1 MAAKRTKVYTM
12 GVGGYQLP
20 PEQKPTLPK
29 PRKAVVPFREGENGR
44 PISRT
49 EDGILILLERDCS
62 PVYSEEV
69 WRGILRAHP
78 KGFYVFS
85 PEELLKTNPSRDIP
99 PFVVVKD
106 LATPIILLVRLQFAD
121 KTERV
126 IAVKPAEKLQDI
138 IQAEQLQK
146 VAHRFDLSKISLT
159 YPEVKDRI
167 KNLKRLYRLRF
178 NEEALE
184 NLFKGLSTEAT
195 PTLPTHCPAHSHK
208 AGSRWMFSTIFKEM
222 SGKLIIS
229 TQCRFCGK
237 YSLREFHKFSA
248 MDRRL
253 GLCLLKL
260 KIPERGKGKGRITLK
275 RKKSKY
281 SQNMSNRGHNN
292 SSVIHK
298 SKNKN
303 KKWTSL
309 PKLSKSDL
317 QAYLD
322 SGKEGKS

>member
-1 MAAKRTKVYTM
+1 MAAKRTRGKVYTM

-29 PRKAVVPFREGENGR
+29 PRRAVVPFREGENGR

-49 EDGILILLERDCS
+49 EDGILILLERNCS
-62 PVYSEEV
+62 PVYPGEV

-78 KGFYVFS
+78 RGFYVFS
-85 PEELLKTNPSRDIP
+85 PEELLKTNPSLRDIP

-106 LATPIILLVRLQFAD
+106 LATPILLLVRLKFSD
-121 KTERV
+121 GLEKV
-126 IAVKPAEKLQDI
+126 IAVKPAKNQQVLQV
-138 IQAEQLQK
+138 ESLQK
-146 VAHRFDLSKISLT
+146 VARRFQLSQRTLT
-159 YPEVKDRI
+159 YSDAQNRI

-184 NLFKGLSTEAT
+184 NLFKGLPE
-195 PTLPTHCPAHSHK
+195 PTSPIVPPTAHSHK
-208 AGSRWMFSTIFKEM
+208 AGSRWMLSTIFKEM

-237 YSLREFHKFSA
+237 YILREFHKFSA